1 MNSIKVV
8 PVGSVVVDSLP
19 FSNTGTLDQA
29 DKLELAGVK
38 CFAGYLGAMTQKR
51 LLDVL
56 ESGMGFMPVT
66 FGGEYEDGSQDE
78 LAQLRALG
86 IPPGVTV
93 WLDLEGRKAWDTEA
107 SKLLGL
113 IEAWAAPISAAGY
126 VAGLYCGVPQPLTG
140 KQLYK
145 LSGITRYWKGQ
156 GRQVDRPTGAIAE
169 PDCGFCMTQ
178 MYPSITL
185 AGVLVDA
192 NMVGQ
197 DYRGRL
203 PTMLAT

>member
-1 MNSIKVV
+1 M
-8 PVGSVVVDSLP
+8 DSLP
-19 FSNTGTLDQA
+19 FSNSGSLDQA
-29 DKLELAGVK
+29 DNLQIKGACALV
-38 CFAGYLGAMTQKR
+38 GYLGAMNCNR
-51 LLDVL
+51 LNCVL
-56 ESGMGFMPVT
+56 EAGLGFMPVT
-66 FGGEYEDGSQDE
+66 FGGEYEDGAQDE
-78 LAQLRALG
+78 LAQLKALG

-107 SKLLGL
+107 SKLIGL
-113 IEAWAAPISAAGY
+113 IESWAAPIAAAGY
-126 VAGLYCGVPQPLTG
+126 VAGLYCGVPQPLTSR
-140 KQLYK
+140 QLYK

-178 MYPSITL
+178 MYPSVTW

-203 PTMLAT
+203 PTAMFT